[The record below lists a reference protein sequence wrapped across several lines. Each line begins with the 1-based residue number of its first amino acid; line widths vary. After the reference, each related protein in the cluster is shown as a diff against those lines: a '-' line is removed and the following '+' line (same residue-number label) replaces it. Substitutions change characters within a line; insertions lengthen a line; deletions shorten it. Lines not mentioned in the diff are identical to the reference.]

1 MASAFGAKAL
11 PKHLRTAT
19 RHDEWDDV
27 EVPAFVT
34 PSFYKPPPPPLPK
47 EKPAKPLTKSQRAMA
62 KARAANMGVAY
73 GKPRK
78 KVKKAPVVAS
88 PPRTVNTPVKS
99 VTLEASSPAKS
110 AVSFNSSALKSQAV
124 TRGTLPVSVH
134 EDIVF
139 GCPEELRKGYYLKED
154 GWFPRGLLYRDW
166 ARLTPLDG
174 GSIDL
179 SDRCL
184 NDGDL
189 ALLGQL
195 QLSVDQRRK
204 SLSDRSGGGY
214 VQSLCLKKNTNISYK
229 GIEAWPALSNSRHS
243 TCRTVPCFVI
253 ARVNIYDG
261 IRSL

>member
-1 MASAFGAKAL
+1 M
-11 PKHLRTAT
+11 
-19 RHDEWDDV
+19 

-134 EDIVF
+134 EEIVF
-139 GCPEELRKGYYLKED
+139 GCPEELR
-154 GWFPRGLLYRDW
+154 
-166 ARLTPLDG
+166 
-174 GSIDL
+174 
-179 SDRCL
+179 
-184 NDGDL
+184 
-189 ALLGQL
+189 
-195 QLSVDQRRK
+195 
-204 SLSDRSGGGY
+204 
-214 VQSLCLKKNTNISYK
+214 
-229 GIEAWPALSNSRHS
+229 
-243 TCRTVPCFVI
+243 
-253 ARVNIYDG
+253 
-261 IRSL
+261 